1 MQTFSGICPA
11 FSGFPRGQCWH
22 CWVFDVCFGSNE
34 SVGLLLNTDFDVPH
48 SRTARDLP
56 RQHLQASNQSVS
68 LNIFHPLFKFC
79 GHCFVTFIFYAS
91 DRHNFFTHVMCH
103 VPFFLVFGESETT
116 NLKCGEKSLMKW
128 VPDYSNRELSCDR
141 LAAWWG
147 IGTTG
152 PTSESVLPDHI
163 ACVGNIVL
171 HHEIILIESSG
182 SWKRLFNCT
191 GSEKWFYFRI
201 ERRQIVFLS
210 YRCIANILCCTI
222 TDLKQNLTGHLDPMM
237 TSE

>member
-1 MQTFSGICPA
+1 MYRIQERPGICRA
-11 FSGFPRGQCWH
+11 
-22 CWVFDVCFGSNE
+22 
-34 SVGLLLNTDFDVPH
+34 
-48 SRTARDLP
+48 
-56 RQHLQASNQSVS
+56 
-68 LNIFHPLFKFC
+68 NIFRPVTRAFRWIFFTRYLNFVDIVLLHLFSMLQID
-79 GHCFVTFIFYAS
+79 TIFY
-91 DRHNFFTHVMCH
+91 TCH
-103 VPFFLVFGESETT
+103 VSCAIFLVFGESETT
-116 NLKCGEKSLMKW
+116 NLKCSEKSLMKW

-163 ACVGNIVL
+163 ACVGNIML

-201 ERRQIVFLS
+201 ERKQIVFLS
-210 YRCIANILCCTI
+210 YRCIANILCCII

-237 TSE
+237 MSE